1 MRSRALLLTFALAAV
16 CRAEIIDRIAVT
28 VGRRVITQSDILME
42 IRLSAF
48 MNQSEPDFGAAPR
61 KKTAER
67 LVERALLENEMEIG
81 NYPTPTP
88 AEVQKQLDTFKKERF
103 PTEDAFRKA
112 LARYGITE
120 EELRR
125 YLSEQLAVL
134 RFIDARFGPGVQ
146 ILDADVRDYYD
157 EHFVKEWE
165 NKSGRPAPSLDEVRP
180 QIEDILRERQVDRLM
195 NNWLK
200 EARERTRIDYQPEAF
215 R

>member
-1 MRSRALLLTFALAAV
+1 MRSRALLLMLALAAV

-28 VGRRVITQSDILME
+28 VGRRVITQSDIVME

-48 MNQSEPDFGAAPR
+48 MNQSEPDFGPASR

-67 LVERALLENEMEIG
+67 LVERALLENEMEAG
-81 NYPTPTP
+81 NYPAPTP
-88 AEVQKQLDTFKKERF
+88 AEVQTQLDTFKKERF
-103 PTEDAFRKA
+103 PTEDAYPKA
-112 LARYGITE
+112 LARYGIRE
-120 EELRR
+120 EDLKR

-165 NKSGRPAPSLDEVRP
+165 NKSGTPVPSLDEVRSR
-180 QIEDILRERQVDRLM
+180 IEDILREEQVDRLM

-200 EARERTRIDYQPEAF
+200 EARERTRIDYKPEAF